1 MKTKILFFFLILL
14 FPFFCFAESSITLS
28 MSSSQVELW
37 EDVMLD
43 VIITSTGSQI
53 GDITIPG
60 IEDFDI
66 FSTSQSQR
74 FQNING
80 EMQNEFLIQLQLTA
94 KNLWEFQLWPVET
107 QVWDETISSNT
118 LTIQVWEQI
127 LSPSLPSV
135 QTTPSSPQENVQDA
149 TGETL
154 EFRDELRAPE
164 KTFSMFAKIF
174 FFLLWLWVFVFLFF
188 WVLRKYFSSENT
200 QEESEMSL
208 QKTDF
213 RTLIEKYFSETRDAE
228 THTFFRGLNLILRAY
243 LEEHFIPWA
252 KEKTLQELQKTEKIP
267 KEFLKVF
274 EESYIGEYNDRE
286 ETPIQRGKLKDKIL
300 KHIY

>member
-154 EFRDELRAPE
+154 EFRDELRTPE

-188 WVLRKYFSSENT
+188 WVLRRYFSSENT